1 MARRRRRSGGPALD
15 SYLLSGA
22 ELPSTNTVSG
32 SEAILWR
39 YEISYCA
46 CGHKVLSDI
55 VGLRD
60 STPVF
65 LSGLNPLYFCTDDAE
80 EAFPICIKDP
90 GPRISG
96 GRDVTNRSPRRSFG
110 EVSQDDRKPPLIH
123 RKDRQVDVAELAF
136 L

>member
-1 MARRRRRSGGPALD
+1 VVPRWILI
-15 SYLLSGA
+15 LLSGA

-32 SEAILWR
+32 SEVILWR
-39 YEISYCA
+39 YEISYCT

-80 EAFPICIKDP
+80 EAFPICIKTPDP
-90 GPRISG
+90 EFPVVATSLIAVRYLGA
-96 GRDVTNRSPRRSFG
+96 RSTGS
-110 EVSQDDRKPPLIH
+110 
-123 RKDRQVDVAELAF
+123 KDGAIT
-136 L
+136 